1 MQQQYQ
7 NAPPFFARCFICA
20 TLAWLALMNGC
31 ASNHLPESEKDN
43 TVKTPGGVVQA
54 VKPVKSSSAR
64 EVRVDFGAAM
74 SFIKAGEYARGI
86 VLLNKVTE
94 SEKNNAVPYINLAIA
109 YGKVGDLKSAEE
121 NLKLALKI
129 DPENPVASN
138 EYAMLYRKT
147 GRFIEARQLYERV
160 LKKFPG
166 FYMARKNLGILC
178 DLYMRDYAC
187 ALKQYEIYVD
197 AMPDDKAVKI
207 WIADVQKRLT
217 Q

>member
-1 MQQQYQ
+1 MS
-7 NAPPFFARCFICA
+7 
-20 TLAWLALMNGC
+20 GC
-31 ASNHLPESEKDN
+31 ASNHLPANEKN
-43 TVKTPGGVVQA
+43 NPVENPGGVIQA
-54 VKPVKSSSAR
+54 GKPIKANAR
-64 EVRVDFGAAM
+64 EVRVDFDAAM
-74 SFIKAGEYARGI
+74 GFIKAGEYDRGI

-94 SEKNNAVPYINLAIA
+94 IEKNNAVPYINLAMA
-109 YGKVGDLKSAEE
+109 YGKVGNLKLAEE

-147 GRFIEARQLYERV
+147 GRFSEARQLYERA

-187 ALKQYEIYVD
+187 ALKQYEIYAG
-197 AMPDDKAVKI
+197 AMPDDKAVKT